1 MANSNNKVI
10 FIILAVVGV
19 IIAIPVLLLILGMV
33 GGFVY
38 YQSGAN

>member
-10 FIILAVVGV
+10 FIILGVVGV